1 MRAKPIAVPAGKPPN
16 RVVFALAL
24 LVRVGSGRHTRQKRL
39 ADKNRQ
45 DLAERVRESGEW

>member
-1 MRAKPIAVPAGKPPN
+1 MRAKPISVPGSKPRN

-24 LVRVGSGRHTRQKRL
+24 LVRAGSGRHTQHKRL
-39 ADKNRQ
+39 ADKERK